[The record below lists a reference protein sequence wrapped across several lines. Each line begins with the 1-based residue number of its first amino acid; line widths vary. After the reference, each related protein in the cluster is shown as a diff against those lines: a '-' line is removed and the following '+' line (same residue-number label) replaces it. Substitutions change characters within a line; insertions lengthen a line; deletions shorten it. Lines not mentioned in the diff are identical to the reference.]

1 MTKGHAV
8 DVFAVVHVDTITF
21 ATPAALAKS
30 SPVTSR
36 EPRNTP
42 NTRKHDITVGG
53 FISVCSV
60 CSVVKKTE

>member
-30 SPVTSR
+30 STVTSR

-42 NTRKHDITVGG
+42 EH
-53 FISVCSV
+53 
-60 CSVVKKTE
+60 TEA